1 MILVSGVIVR
11 HFFGHEIVRVWER
24 MLSRVPVARSI
35 YAGVKQL
42 FEAVVQSGSAPS
54 YNRVILIEYP
64 RRGLWALAFTTG
76 AARGPVADALPKE
89 QLVNCFVPTTPNP
102 TSGFYLVIPESDVQ
116 LAFASEGQV
125 TPRLDPTAA
134 ARLAADR
141 FGATGVL
148 LGVVDRYRE
157 REGSSF
163 GSFAS
168 ASAEFEVTLYG
179 APGGR
184 KIWTGRFNQTQPSL
198 TSNLFTAA
206 RYPGGGFRFLTVAE
220 LARWGAQLIAEKLPI
235 VPARSD

>member
-1 MILVSGVIVR
+1 MRANGSRCRLVVVMAVLARFELGCVSVAPELIDEHRYSVIEAPVAKLAVLP
-11 HFFGHEIVRVWER
+11 FYPSAK
-24 MLSRVPVARSI
+24 LSRSVRPGDSSTWEAAALVTRF
-35 YAGVKQL
+35 VT
-42 FEAVVQSGSAPS
+42 EAVAG
-54 YNRVILIEYP
+54 
-64 RRGLWALAFTTG
+64 RG
-76 AARGPVADALPKE
+76 V
-89 QLVNCFVPTTPNP
+89 
-102 TSGFYLVIPESDVQ
+102 LVIPESDVQ

-134 ARLAADR
+134 ARLVADR

-184 KIWTGRFNQTQPSL
+184 KIWTGRFNQTQPEL
-198 TSNLFTAA
+198 TSNPFTAA
-206 RYPGGGFRFLTVAE
+206 RYPGGGTRFLTVAE
-220 LARWGAQLIAEKLPI
+220 LARWGAQLVAERLPL
-235 VPARSD
+235 ARAAPNPPRP